1 MPLTDLWK
9 VGTEAWQPAFIR
21 ENLMPLGHGA
31 WQGYLT
37 QGRGL
42 VVCEVER
49 IEDLNIAALDWCRDV
64 VRYRIEYRPV
74 SAIRPYLISCGLP
87 GAVVDRLLAVA
98 HTYAPEQEI
107 LLALSHSGSM
117 EVDWLRHMAIAPPDC
132 YRQVCDRWDEFNL
145 TPESTKRC
153 PDDVP

>member
-1 MPLTDLWK
+1 MPLTDR
-9 VGTEAWQPAFIR
+9 WQSCNVPWQSAFVR

-42 VVCEVER
+42 VICEVEGVAG
-49 IEDLNIAALDWCRDV
+49 LNVAALNWCRDV
-64 VRYRIEYRPV
+64 VRYRIQYRPIA
-74 SAIRPYLISCGLP
+74 AIRPYLIACGLP
-87 GAVVDRLLAVA
+87 ADVVDRLLAVV

-117 EVDWLRHMAIAPPDC
+117 EVDWLRNLAITPPDC

-145 TPESTKRC
+145 TPESARRC
-153 PDDVP
+153 PDGEP